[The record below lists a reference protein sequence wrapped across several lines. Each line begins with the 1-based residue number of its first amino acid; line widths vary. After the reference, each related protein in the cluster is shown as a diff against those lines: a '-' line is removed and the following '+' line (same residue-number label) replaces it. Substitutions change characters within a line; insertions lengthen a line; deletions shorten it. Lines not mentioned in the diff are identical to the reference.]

1 MKQLE
6 EKERE
11 ELERFLEANE
21 DAIDQN
27 FWRYRKA
34 VAEEKDPVEQQE

>member
-1 MKQLE
+1 MKLA

-11 ELERFLEANE
+11 ELERFLEENK

-27 FWRYRKA
+27 FLKYRKA
-34 VAEEKDPVEQQE
+34 VEEKNDSVEEQE